1 MSEFKVGDRVRM
13 IEGGFEGT
21 IEEVVRVDHP
31 HYSYN
36 SGEYSYMYRVAD
48 KYKYFHG
55 LDANELE
62 LIEKAKEPTTLED
75 LDQRIEKLEK
85 CVMGEQNSLEKCANV
100 SNFEKMTPKLG
111 IKDFKDMIRPN
122 KIVLNTNDPLEM
134 IWNSTDEEE
143 TKPSL
148 LTEDE
153 RVILRNLDKKWKWI
167 ARDEDRDDLHVYSL
181 EPVKTIY
188 EWNVE
193 GVMNFENFYI
203 FNHLFQFIKWTDKEP
218 YNIEELLKGECEE

>member
-1 MSEFKVGDRVRM
+1 MEFKVGDRVRI

-62 LIEKAKEPTTLED
+62 LIEASKQSTLEE
-75 LDQRIEKLEK
+75 LEQRIEKLEK
-85 CVMGEQNSLEKCANV
+85 EV
-100 SNFEKMTPKLG
+100 
-111 IKDFKDMIRPN
+111 FKPEEPN
-122 KIVLNTNDPLEM
+122 
-134 IWNSTDEEE
+134 
-143 TKPSL
+143 PSL
-148 LTEDE
+148 LSEDE

-167 ARDEDRDDLHVYSL
+167 ARDADGGLFVYEGKPEIRKSELEKVYWFPTCGYTTSL
-181 EPVKTIY
+181 S
-188 EWNVE
+188 
-193 GVMNFENFYI
+193 I
-203 FNHLFQFIKWTDKEP
+203 FSHLFEFVKFDEEP
-218 YNIEELLKGECEE
+218 YNIEELLKGESENEKRI

>member
-1 MSEFKVGDRVRM
+1 MEFKVGDRVRM

-62 LIEKAKEPTTLED
+62 LIEASKQLTLEE
-75 LDQRIEKLEK
+75 LEQRIEKLEK
-85 CVMGEQNSLEKCANV
+85 EVFKPIVIHDRPIEK
-100 SNFEKMTPKLG
+100 
-111 IKDFKDMIRPN
+111 
-122 KIVLNTNDPLEM
+122 
-134 IWNSTDEEE
+134 
-143 TKPSL
+143 SL

-167 ARDEDRDDLHVYSL
+167 AKNKFDGLTIFEDKPNKYDFVWCGKEDF
-181 EPVKTIY
+181 TD
-188 EWNVE
+188 
-193 GVMNFENFYI
+193 FCFYD
-203 FNHLFQFIKWTDKEP
+203 HLFQFIKWEDENA
-218 YNIEELLKGECEE
+218 YNIEELLKGECGNE

>member
-1 MSEFKVGDRVRM
+1 MEFKVGDRVRI

-62 LIEKAKEPTTLED
+62 LIEASKQSTLEE
-75 LDQRIEKLEK
+75 LEQRIEKLEK
-85 CVMGEQNSLEKCANV
+85 EV
-100 SNFEKMTPKLG
+100 
-111 IKDFKDMIRPN
+111 FKP
-122 KIVLNTNDPLEM
+122 
-134 IWNSTDEEE
+134 EEP
-143 TKPSL
+143 KPSL

-153 RVILRNLDKKWKWI
+153 RVILRNLDKGYIYI
-167 ARDEDRDDLHVYSL
+167 ARDGLGNLIVFKEHPFRGECAWLTEIIQNHDFLQV
-181 EPVKTIY
+181 
-188 EWNVE
+188 
-193 GVMNFENFYI
+193 
-203 FNHLFQFIKWTDKEP
+203 FNHLFKFIKWGDKP
-218 YNIEELLKGECEE
+218 YNIEELLKGECGNE